1 MKEVKTTFKYESI
14 IRNDLNIPLNIV
26 GLTYFVYNPN
36 EFVIYSLDKTTK
48 GVLSK
53 KTWKIKDIRE
63 NTRIRK
69 VNFLNLLN
77 SKK

>member
-26 GLTYFVYNPN
+26 GLTYFAYNPN
-36 EFVIYSLDKTTK
+36 EFVTYSVDNTTK

-53 KTWKIKDIRE
+53 KT
-63 NTRIRK
+63 
-69 VNFLNLLN
+69 
-77 SKK
+77 